1 MEVVLVRAL
10 PMGPVVTWLL
20 CAFLVDG
27 GLIVPAPAFA
37 QAPPPPPPPVLEPLP
52 EPQPAPPEI
61 ANDPD
66 IEPQVTVI
74 RRERETVEEYRLG
87 GRLVWVKVSPRIGPV
102 YYLVPEG
109 PNGAFVRRDSLDSGL
124 RVPMWLIFTF

>member
-1 MEVVLVRAL
+1 MEAVLVRAL
-10 PMGPVVTWLL
+10 PMHPVAAWLL
-20 CAFLVDG
+20 CALLTAG
-27 GLIVPAPAFA
+27 GLIIPAQALA
-37 QAPPPPPPPVLEPLP
+37 QAPPPPPALEPLP

-87 GRLVWVKVSPRIGPV
+87 GRLVWVKVSPRVGPV

-109 PNGAFVRRDSLDSGL
+109 PNGAFVRRDGLDTGL

>member
-1 MEVVLVRAL
+1 MELVLVRAL
-10 PMGPVVTWLL
+10 PMHRVAAWLL
-20 CAFLVDG
+20 CLFVAG
-27 GLIVPAPAFA
+27 GVVAPAFA
-37 QAPPPPPPPVLEPLP
+37 QAPPPPPALEPLP

-74 RRERETVEEYRLG
+74 RRDKETVEEYRLG
-87 GRLVWVKVSPRIGPV
+87 GRLVWVKVSPRVGPV